1 MPHTDP
7 YGIQRWSTTEV
18 PESNRL
24 EYFAAALSEALIPIG
39 VDDLDP
45 QTFHAEVGLAQLD
58 SIGICKVNGSPHRS
72 FRGPSE
78 FARTREHRFNL
89 MMSLNC
95 SWTAEH
101 RGRLHLLPGDIL
113 LHDSSYPVDV
123 EIRSNFVGID
133 VVVSENWL
141 RRWLPNPGT
150 LVARRIAGQSPWGHA
165 LSSYLAGLS
174 PDLVAAPPLPLSV
187 LADQVGSLL
196 SLTAS
201 SLRGTVEKY
210 TPAVRSLHER
220 IEDCIMQRCTEA
232 QLTASDVAASL
243 DISLRTLHRT
253 FAAANE
259 TFGARLIEARVRVAE
274 RMLTSPLFNR
284 VTTAEIG
291 RRAGFLSASHFA
303 RVVRKY
309 TGRTPL
315 QLRRAQI

>member
-1 MPHTDP
+1 MSHTEVN
-7 YGIQRWSTTEV
+7 GIRRWSTADV
-18 PESNRL
+18 PQADRQD
-24 EYFAAALSEALIPIG
+24 YFAAALSESLIPIS
-39 VDDLDP
+39 VDNLDP
-45 QTFHAEVGLAQLD
+45 ASFHAEVGFAQLD
-58 SIGICKVNGSPHRS
+58 SIGICKVSGAAHRS

-89 MMSLNC
+89 IMSLNC
-95 SWTAEH
+95 SWSAEH
-101 RGRLHLLPGDIL
+101 RGRLNLLPGDVL
-113 LHDSSYPVDV
+113 LHDSTYPVDV
-123 EIRSNFVGID
+123 DIRGNFVGVDI
-133 VVVSENWL
+133 VVTENWL
-141 RRWLPNPGT
+141 RRWLPNPGV

-165 LSSYLAGLS
+165 LSSFLAGLS
-174 PDLVAAPPLPLSV
+174 PDLVTAPPLPLSV

-201 SLRGTVEKY
+201 SMGSAALKY

-220 IEDCIMQRCTEA
+220 IQDCIMQRCTEE
-232 QLTASDVAASL
+232 QLTAAAVATSL
-243 DISLRTLHRT
+243 GISLRTLHRT

-259 TFGARLIEARVRVAE
+259 TFGARLIAARVRVAE

-315 QLRRAQI
+315 QLRRERG